1 MGFSKI
7 RPKTA
12 DQPAQ
17 VKVETQKTLK
27 SSICCTGVALH
38 SGAKVSMTLN
48 PAEADTGIL
57 FRRTDISG
65 QGAVIPARWD
75 HVVDTRLCTALGN
88 EDGVTI
94 GTVEHLM
101 AAFAGCRIDN
111 AEVEINGAE
120 VPVMDGSSEPF
131 VFLIECAGILDQQA
145 LRRGIRVLKSVTVED
160 GDALAALYPADGFSV
175 DFEIDFDSSAIG
187 RQEIALGLVNG
198 TFKKELC
205 RARTFGF
212 LQDVERLWENGLARG
227 GSFDNAVVVSGD
239 KVLNV
244 DGLRYDD
251 EFVRHKALD
260 AIGDLYNAGG
270 PIIGRYYGHRAGH
283 AVTNKLLRALFS
295 DPEAWCF
302 DTVSMDEAGVGVF
315 PISEEAPVSVAAAG

>member
-7 RPKTA
+7 KPKTA
-12 DQPAQ
+12 NQSDE
-17 VKVETQKTLK
+17 VKFETQKTLK

-38 SGAKVSMTLN
+38 SGTKVTMTLN
-48 PAEADTGIL
+48 PAEPDTGIV
-57 FRRTDISG
+57 FKRIDIGG

-75 HVVDTRLCTALGN
+75 RVVDTRMCTTLGN

-131 VFLIECAGILDQQA
+131 VFLIECAGILDQRVP
-145 LRRGIRVLKSVTVED
+145 RRGIRILKPVTVEE
-160 GDALAALYPADGFSV
+160 GDAMAALYPADGFSV

-205 RARTFGF
+205 SARTFGF

-270 PIIGRYYGHRAGH
+270 PIIGRYQGRRAGH
-283 AVTNKLLRALFS
+283 ALTNVLLRALFA
-295 DPEAWCF
+295 DPDAWCY
-302 DTVSMDEAGVGVF
+302 DEVSLEGTKTQILPVVDE
-315 PISEEAPVSVAAAG
+315 PVSLAAAG